1 MLCPQHPPIV
11 PEETRRVARAAFPK
25 GTLCLRIADALGPVY
40 QDSQFMALFPRRGQ
54 PAEAPGRLALAVV
67 LQFMENLSDRE
78 AADAVRGRI
87 DWKYVLGLALTDPGF
102 DHTVLSEFR
111 TRLLA
116 GDAGLLLLDSLLQR
130 LQEQGLVKARG
141 RQRTD
146 STHTVVS
153 LRQPDTIDDP
163 LTAVLRSGARR
174 LLAQAIEA
182 EADAFLAAMK
192 GERLPDGRERVVR
205 HGHGPERQVQ
215 TGIGPVEV
223 QRPKLRDRA
232 VSEAGADR
240 IRFTSAILPRWSR
253 RTRSLDALLPILYL
267 RGVSMGDFQEALGAL
282 LGKEAPN
289 LSPSVVARLRGE
301 WEADYAR
308 WQRRDLSA
316 RRYVYIWADGVYL
329 QARMEPQAECM
340 LVLIGA
346 TPEGKKELLG
356 FQVGVRESA
365 QSWREL
371 LVDLKARGLTIAP
384 ELATGDGALGFWKA
398 LDEVSPTTRH
408 QRCTVHKTAN
418 VLDKMPKSVQPAAK
432 SDLREIWAAPDRATA
447 EAATATFAEKYG
459 AKYEKA
465 VTCLVKDRD
474 ALLTFYDFPAE
485 HWDHLRTSNPIESVF
500 ATVRHRT
507 VRTKGALSQD
517 TARLMVFKLVMAA
530 SKTWHKLKGEN
541 QLPKVVQ
548 GVTFRN
554 GVEVTNTPAQD
565 AA

>member
-1 MLCPQHPPIV
+1 VEACLNL
-11 PEETRRVARAAFPK
+11 PK
-25 GTLCLRIADALGPVY
+25 ERYANMSI
-40 QDSQFMALFPRRGQ
+40 
-54 PAEAPGRLALAVV
+54 
-67 LQFMENLSDRE
+67 N
-78 AADAVRGRI
+78 
-87 DWKYVLGLALTDPGF
+87 
-102 DHTVLSEFR
+102 
-111 TRLLA
+111 
-116 GDAGLLLLDSLLQR
+116 
-130 LQEQGLVKARG
+130 
-141 RQRTD
+141 
-146 STHTVVS
+146 TVVS
-153 LRQPDTIDDP
+153 LRQPETIDDP

-182 EADAFLAAMK
+182 EAEAFLAAMRS
-192 GERLPDGRERVVR
+192 ERLPDGRERIVR

-223 QRPKLRDRA
+223 QRVKLRDRA
-232 VSEAGADR
+232 ADEAGADR

-282 LGKEAPN
+282 LGKDAPN
-289 LSPSVVARLRGE
+289 LSPSVIARLRGE
-301 WEADYAR
+301 WETDYRR
-308 WQRRDLSA
+308 WQGRDLSA
-316 RRYVYIWADGVYL
+316 RRYVYVWADGVYL

-346 TPEGKKELLG
+346 TPEGRKELLG
-356 FQVGVRESA
+356 FQVGIREST

-371 LVDLKARGLTIAP
+371 LVDLKARGLVIAP

-398 LDEVSPTTRH
+398 LDAVSPTTRH

-432 SDLREIWAAPDRATA
+432 SHLREVWNAPDRATA
-447 EAATATFAEKYG
+447 EAAVATFAEKYG

-485 HWDHLRTSNPIESVF
+485 HWNHLRTSNPIESVF

-517 TARLMVFKLVMAA
+517 TARLMVFKLVKAA
-530 SKTWHKLKGEN
+530 AKTWHKLKGEN
-541 QLPKVVQ
+541 QLPKVVG

-554 GVEVTNTPAQD
+554 GVEVINTPAQN